1 MNDMTNTSPS
11 DACSITSKSSLDTEK
26 TGASLASTLYELPL
40 SVGLTGELG
49 VGKTAF
55 LRGFA
60 GAIGIHEQLTS
71 PTYALE
77 QLYECP
83 RCGLLHI
90 DLYRLAPRQAEY
102 LLSGSE
108 NFSGIR
114 CIEWFDR
121 AHINQLG
128 RACPGPQ
135 DRGPLI
141 LIAISETSSAE
152 RSLNFLFHDI
162 ALPTDD
168 QIRDWR
174 SDALLPCHIADHC
187 EAVAEFAVKL
197 GDILIA
203 SGKIVRRLA
212 LRRAAQA
219 HDLFRFLDF
228 RPGGHPCSDYPSN
241 ALSEWARMRARYRG
255 LNHEQACA
263 QFLGEH
269 GFAALATIVA
279 VHGLDRPPPFSATIE
294 QKILFYADKRVMCER
309 VVSLEERFADF
320 ARRYGNGAVSGEAK
334 RWYAITRQIEESLFP
349 QGPPF

>member
-11 DACSITSKSSLDTEK
+11 DACSITSKSALDTEK

-40 SVGLTGELG
+40 SVGLTGGLG
-49 VGKTAF
+49 AGKTVF
-55 LRGFA
+55 LQGFA
-60 GAIGIHEQLTS
+60 GAMGIREQLTS

-83 RCGLLHI
+83 RCELMHI
-90 DLYRLAPRQAEY
+90 DLYRLAPRQAES
-102 LLSGSE
+102 LLSS
-108 NFSGIR
+108 NDDFPGIR

-121 AHINQLG
+121 AHIDQSG
-128 RACPGPQ
+128 RACPRSQ

-141 LIAISETSSAE
+141 FIAMSETSPAE
-152 RSLNFLFHDI
+152 RSLDFIFQDI

-197 GDILIA
+197 GDVLIA
-203 SGKIVRRLA
+203 CGKIVRRLA
-212 LRRAAQA
+212 LRRAAQT

-228 RPGGHPCSDYPSN
+228 RPGGHPRSDYPSD
-241 ALSEWARMRARYRG
+241 ALSEWAKIRARYRG
-255 LNHEQACA
+255 LHHEQACA
-263 QFLGEH
+263 EFLDEH
-269 GFAALATIVA
+269 GFAALSAIVA
-279 VHGLDRPPPFSATIE
+279 VHGLDRPPPPSATIE

-320 ARRYGNGAVSGEAK
+320 SRRYGNGAVSDEAK